1 MLAVLKMLNL
11 AIAFLLELCMLA
23 AIGYWGYHIKAAHWL
38 KITAAIGL
46 PLLAAVIW
54 GIFLAPKSVI
64 VLDAGLKMGG
74 KALLF
79 AIAVLLLY
87 NAGRTTLATWFAIVA
102 AMNILLILS
111 WKQHLTMPH
120 N

>member
-11 AIAFLLELCMLA
+11 AVAFLLELCMLA

-38 KITAAIGL
+38 KLTTAIGL

-54 GIFLAPKSVI
+54 GLFLAPKSV
-64 VLDAGLKMGG
+64 VALDAGTKMGG
-74 KALLF
+74 KAILF

-87 NAGRTTLATWFAIVA
+87 YAGRTTLATWFAIVTA
-102 AMNILLILS
+102 VNILLILY
-111 WKQHLTMPH
+111 WKQQLSMPH

>member
-46 PLLAAVIW
+46 PLLAAIIW
-54 GIFLAPKSVI
+54 GVFLAPKSVMA
-64 VLDAGLKMGG
+64 LDAGAKMGG
-74 KALLF
+74 KAILL
-79 AIAVLLLY
+79 AIAILLLY
-87 NAGRTTLATWFAIVA
+87 YAGRTTLATWLAIVA
-102 AMNILLILS
+102 TVNILLILY